1 MTRLLLGVAVV
12 AGLAWTAWT
21 QGLVPAPLQQRV
33 IEALGG
39 PSAPYAAFQE
49 FATAMV
55 RGDRTRATSLAAND
69 AVRDEAMEAYLSM
82 RRFVRDVFTVRYQV
96 EQERPAADGKDV
108 HLTVSHMMT
117 VDLEGTTSAFGT
129 LTCGGD
135 IRSDDDR
142 HVRGM
147 ARDGDQHQTT
157 RQATRRGA
165 VQPAPL

>member
-1 MTRLLLGVAVV
+1 MTRLLLGVVVV

-108 HLTVSHMMT
+108 HLTVSQMMT

-129 LTCGGD
+129 LTCGG
-135 IRSDDDR
+135 
-142 HVRGM
+142 G
-147 ARDGDQHQTT
+147 QTK
-157 RQATRRGA
+157 RR
-165 VQPAPL
+165 